1 MSPRV
6 GKDTQIY
13 SALSPFSGLKEL
25 RIFKLPK
32 EDAAVKIAQ
41 PTFVMKGD
49 PPRFKGEITDHVWL
63 VRG

>member
-1 MSPRV
+1 VSPRLCRKTINGWAV
-6 GKDTQIY
+6 
-13 SALSPFSGLKEL
+13 SFFSGSKEL

-41 PTFVMKGD
+41 PTYVMKGE